1 MKSKSELNNLSV
13 LSEESEIQITTGNLL
28 SRNITHIEGYN
39 TEKNKKQVELQEK
52 TISCTQVNML
62 DEHCTPYDIRESRE
76 FSRSPPKLKTP
87 MRFIAVSSPKSE
99 FAENIT
105 ESIASVYHIKNR
117 EIIEYQPDQSIHGC
131 GYSPFC

>member
-1 MKSKSELNNLSV
+1 
-13 LSEESEIQITTGNLL
+13 
-28 SRNITHIEGYN
+28 
-39 TEKNKKQVELQEK
+39 
-52 TISCTQVNML
+52 ML

-131 GYSPFC
+131 GYSPFCEGANTITAPDDSVVMTTFDDGNMILSKPVSVGYQQSKLAGKDEADIT